1 MDALLKEIGDR
12 RGRRLGESLKE
23 QERFRTQYWKEK
35 DYFLPQRLEW
45 RARMARHLFH
55 LFPNE
60 SILEIGCSSGQ
71 WTKKISESNG
81 HTNKICAAT
90 FDKADYEQMLQDRV
104 PENIE
109 PVLLEAFPGTLAG
122 RQFDYVVGWNLLTDG
137 NCGLLLLEVKKL
149 LKPGGRLLFF
159 DANPWNPYYILRRFF
174 SRAVSYVLKKRE
186 EGNSL
191 NRIDLFTILS
201 EVGYTGIKILPYDFV
216 YPPIPRLLL
225 WPLQNLSLI
234 FENFPFVRNFA
245 GALYIFAQKPPVEGF
260 RKKLPNL
267 ATHKIFKEKVSIV
280 VPCRNEEDNIP
291 SLVENLLACYGD
303 YIHEIILVDDNS
315 HDQTAG
321 IVTSLGKKDS
331 RIRLVRRTMPNG
343 VGRAL
348 RDGFDA
354 VTGDYVL
361 MMDCDFQH
369 IMPELT
375 GLFDAVAEGA
385 DVAIGSRFSRD
396 SVLLNYAFTKI
407 LANRGFHIIAN
418 LLLGKHFRD
427 ATNNLKL
434 MKREVLDTIHL
445 ESNDFAANAETGLQ
459 PILLGYNVREV
470 PVSWINRS
478 VDMGFSSFNLF
489 STGPNYLRVLVRLI
503 GRKWRGKAITLP
515 KNQEKSN

>member
-1 MDALLKEIGDR
+1 L
-12 RGRRLGESLKE
+12 
-23 QERFRTQYWKEK
+23 
-35 DYFLPQRLEW
+35 
-45 RARMARHLFH
+45 
-55 LFPNE
+55 
-60 SILEIGCSSGQ
+60 
-71 WTKKISESNG
+71 
-81 HTNKICAAT
+81 
-90 FDKADYEQMLQDRV
+90 
-104 PENIE
+104 
-109 PVLLEAFPGTLAG
+109 
-122 RQFDYVVGWNLLTDG
+122 
-137 NCGLLLLEVKKL
+137 
-149 LKPGGRLLFF
+149 
-159 DANPWNPYYILRRFF
+159 
-174 SRAVSYVLKKRE
+174 SRAVSFVSKKRE
-186 EGNSL
+186 EGDSL

-216 YPPIPRLLL
+216 YPPIPRILL

-234 FENFPFVRNFA
+234 LENFPFLRNFA
-245 GALYIFAQKPPVEGF
+245 GALYIFSQKPPVEGTK
-260 RKKLPNL
+260 RKMPNL
-267 ATHKIFKEKVSIV
+267 AQHEVFKGKVSIV

-315 HDQTAG
+315 RDQTAE
-321 IVTSLGKKDS
+321 IVTRLGKKDS
-331 RIRLVRRTMPNG
+331 RVRLIRREMPNG

-348 RDGFDA
+348 RDGYDA

-361 MMDCDFQH
+361 TMDCDFQH
-369 IMPELT
+369 IIAELT
-375 GLFDAVAEGA
+375 GLFDAVQKGA

-434 MKREVLDTIHL
+434 MKREVLDSIHL

-459 PILLGYNVREV
+459 PILLGYNVKEV

-489 STGPNYLRVLVRLI
+489 KTGPNYLCVLARLI
-503 GRKWRGKAITLP
+503 ERKWRGKAITLP
-515 KNQEKSN
+515 KNKKKSNQEG

>member
-1 MDALLKEIGDR
+1 MDSLLKEISDR
-12 RGRRLGESLKE
+12 RGRQLAEKLRE
-23 QERFRTQYWKEK
+23 QERFRAQYCKEK
-35 DYFLPQRLEW
+35 DYFLPQRLVW
-45 RARMARHLFH
+45 RARMTRHLFH
-55 LFPNE
+55 LFPGE

-71 WTKKISESNG
+71 WTHKISESNG
-81 HTNKICAAT
+81 HSNKICAAT
-90 FDKADYEQMLQDRV
+90 FDRLDYEQMVQGETL
-104 PENIE
+104 ENIK
-109 PVLLEAFPGTLAG
+109 PVYLDAFPGALAG
-122 RQFDYVVGWNLLTDG
+122 RKFDYIVGWNLLTDN
-137 NCGLLLLEVKKL
+137 NCGPLLLEVKKL

-159 DANPWNPYYILRRFF
+159 DVNPWNPYYVFRRML
-174 SRAVSYVLKKRE
+174 SRAISLVFKKRE
-186 EGNSL
+186 EGDSL

-216 YPPIPRLLL
+216 YPPVPRFLL

-234 FENFPFVRNFA
+234 FENFPFLRNFA
-245 GALYIFAQKPPVEGF
+245 GALYIFAQNPPLDSS
-260 RKKLPNL
+260 RKKMPSL
-267 ATHKIFKEKVSIV
+267 AHHKIFKGKVSVV

-291 SLVENLLACYGD
+291 SLVENLFGCYGD

-315 HDQTAG
+315 RDQTAG
-321 IVTSLGKKDS
+321 IAIRLGKKDS
-331 RIRLVRRTMPNG
+331 RVRLIRREMPNG

-348 RDGFDA
+348 RDGYSA
-354 VTGDYVL
+354 VTGEYVL
-361 MMDCDFQH
+361 TMDCDFQH
-369 IMPELT
+369 ILPELT

-418 LLLGKHFRD
+418 LLLRKHFRD

-434 MKREVLDTIHL
+434 MKREVLENIHL

-459 PILLGYNVREV
+459 PILLGYNVKEV

-489 STGPNYLRVLVRLI
+489 KTGPNYFRVLARLI
-503 GRKWRGKAITLP
+503 GRKWQGKAITLP
-515 KNQEKSN
+515 KN